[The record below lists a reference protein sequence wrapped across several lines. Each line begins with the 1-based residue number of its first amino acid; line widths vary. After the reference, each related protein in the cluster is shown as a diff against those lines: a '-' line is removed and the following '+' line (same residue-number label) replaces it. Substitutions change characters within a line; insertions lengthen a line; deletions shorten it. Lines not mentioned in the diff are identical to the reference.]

1 MLKPKQAEIHAAILI
16 RWPQHPWPDQQ
27 FLLGIYNGYQFF
39 ALYPGDSYRYD
50 L

>member
-1 MLKPKQAEIHAAILI
+1 MLQFWFAD
-16 RWPQHPWPDQQ
+16 PDPGQMQ